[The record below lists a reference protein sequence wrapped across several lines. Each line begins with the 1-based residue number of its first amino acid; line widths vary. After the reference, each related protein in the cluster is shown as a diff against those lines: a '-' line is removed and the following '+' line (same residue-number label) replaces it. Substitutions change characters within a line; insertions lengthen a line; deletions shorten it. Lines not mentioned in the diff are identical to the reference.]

1 MRHLRRAPQ
10 GAGPVRREQPAGSA
24 AQVVAQPV
32 PTTGRGRWL
41 LDACALCCISPPFPC
56 SPYSFFSSH
65 SSSSPVTLLLSPL
78 SPLQV
83 PFASAGHP
91 LLLKWLCLCLG
102 KLCQDMPEVRVDYL
116 WANIS
121 MRVRQHLV
129 WIEAVCE
136 ASVRCV
142 GWYNCE
148 RGEKER
154 LSSRPNDTFS
164 MCLFPHP
171 SPTLRDCRSP

>member
-1 MRHLRRAPQ
+1 MWGGKCGEGVWLCSLFPPQ
-10 GAGPVRREQPAGSA
+10 VGPEH
-24 AQVVAQPV
+24 
-32 PTTGRGRWL
+32 
-41 LDACALCCISPPFPC
+41 ACAALLCPPSPLPF

-65 SSSSPVTLLLSPL
+65 SPSSPVTLLLSPL
-78 SPLQV
+78 YPLQV

-121 MRVRQHLV
+121 VRVRQHLV

-154 LSSRPNDTFS
+154 LSSRPNDTFFS